1 MYCAARAVD
10 AVAGSGFTHS
20 KQAFHVGLPPA
31 VDANAAVVMLG
42 AEGDLQRLSVQI
54 HTLVAVKVDGG
65 LVHLRQPLN
74 RRAKAGTGAG
84 QVLARLGQQGVKSS
98 ASAW

>member
-1 MYCAARAVD
+1 M
-10 AVAGSGFTHS
+10 AGSGFTHS

-42 AEGDLQRLSVQI
+42 AEGDLQRLGVQI
-54 HTLVAVKVDGG
+54 HTLVAVKIDGR

-74 RRAKAGTGAG
+74 RRAEAGTGAC
-84 QVLARLGQQGVKSS
+84 QILPRFRQQGVKSS